1 VRDAMASIGLREMLR
16 GARDGGGAPCGRLT
30 RVSLSLP
37 LDPPSARSLTGVVP
51 QILASLEGRGDW
63 FPSARS
69 AVVLVV
75 DGLGRANLTARAGYA
90 RFLTARMTKRD
101 AARTVFPSTT
111 AVALASLL
119 TGEMP
124 GRHGLVGYRV
134 RIPGTALAPN
144 QLKGWET
151 DGLDPLTWQRSVPLL
166 ERESA
171 AGRPCFVVSQS
182 RYAGTGFTAAL
193 QRGAEFIGAASISER
208 VERAADLALRH
219 PGALVYAYVPEL
231 DTIAHARGWES
242 DEWAAGLERVDG
254 AARDLDTAIGSH
266 AGAILTADH
275 GIVDVPRQRQI
286 LLRDGDPL
294 VDGVSIIGGEPRM
307 LHLYAD
313 DGRAAEVAERWRDA
327 EASRSW
333 VMSREQ
339 AVDAGLFGASPDPEV
354 VPRIGDVLVAARSA
368 VAYYDDREADKKPQ
382 NMIGQ
387 HGSLTDQERIVPL
400 VRLGAFG

>member
-1 VRDAMASIGLREMLR
+1 MASIGLREMLR

-37 LDPPSARSLTGVVP
+37 VDPPSARSLTGVVP

>member
-1 VRDAMASIGLREMLR
+1 M
-16 GARDGGGAPCGRLT
+16 
-30 RVSLSLP
+30 
-37 LDPPSARSLTGVVP
+37 DPPSARSLTGVVP
-51 QILASLEGRGDW
+51 QILSSLEGRGDW
-63 FPSARS
+63 FPQTRS
-69 AVVLVV
+69 AVVLLV

-90 RFLTARMTKRD
+90 RFLTARMTKKD

-124 GRHGLVGYRV
+124 AQHGLVGYRV
-134 RIPGTALAPN
+134 RIPGTDLAPN

-171 AGRPCFVVSQS
+171 AGRPCFVVSQP

-193 QRGAEFIGAASISER
+193 QRGAEFVGAASITER

-231 DTIAHARGWES
+231 DTIAHAHGWES
-242 DEWAAGLERVDG
+242 DQWAAGLERVDG
-254 AARDLDTAIGSH
+254 AARALDAAIGSH
-266 AGAILTADH
+266 AGAVLTADH
-275 GIVDVPRQRQI
+275 GIVDVPRRRQV

-294 VDGVSIIGGEPRM
+294 VEGVAIVAGEPRM
-307 LHLYAD
+307 LHLYAEE
-313 DGRAAEVAERWRDA
+313 GRAAEVFDRWRDA
-327 EASRSW
+327 ESHRSW
-333 VMSREQ
+333 VMSRDE
-339 AVDAGLFGASPDPEV
+339 AIDAGLFGAAPDSDV
-354 VPRIGDVLVAARSA
+354 RARIGDVLVAARSA
-368 VAYYDDREADKKPQ
+368 VAYYDDREPDKKPQ

-387 HGSLTDQERIVPL
+387 HGSLTEQERIVPV

>member
-1 VRDAMASIGLREMLR
+1 MRDAMASIGLREMLR
-16 GARDGGGAPCGRLT
+16 GARNGGGAPCGRLT

-37 LDPPSARSLTGVVP
+37 VDPPSARSLTGVVP

>member
-1 VRDAMASIGLREMLR
+1 MASIGLREMLR
-16 GARDGGGAPCGRLT
+16 GARNGGGAPCGRLT

-37 LDPPSARSLTGVVP
+37 VDPPSARSLTGVVP
-51 QILASLEGRGDW
+51 QILASLEGRGEW
-63 FPSARS
+63 FPPARS
-69 AVVLVV
+69 AIVLLV

-90 RFLTARMTKRD
+90 RFLTGRMTKKD

-119 TGEMP
+119 TGETP
-124 GRHGLVGYRV
+124 GTHGLVGYRA
-134 RIPGTALAPN
+134 RIPGTDLAPN

-166 ERESA
+166 QREA
-171 AGRPCFVVSQS
+171 EAGRPCFVVSQP

-193 QRGAEFIGAASISER
+193 QRGAEFVGAASISER

-242 DEWAAGLERVDG
+242 DEWAAALERVDG
-254 AARDLDTAIGSH
+254 AARDLDAAIGSH
-266 AGAILTADH
+266 AAAVLTADH
-275 GIVDVPRQRQI
+275 GIVDVPRHRQV

-294 VDGVSIIGGEPRM
+294 VENVTIVAGEPRM
-307 LHLYAD
+307 LHLYTE
-313 DGRAAEVAERWRDA
+313 DGRADEVLARWRDA
-327 EASRSW
+327 ESPRAW
-333 VMSREQ
+333 VMSRDE
-339 AVDAGLFGASPDPEV
+339 AVGAGLFGASPDPEV
-354 VPRIGDVLVAARSA
+354 LPRIGDVLVAARSA

-387 HGSLTDQERIVPL
+387 HGSLTDQERVVPL

>member
-1 VRDAMASIGLREMLR
+1 M
-16 GARDGGGAPCGRLT
+16 
-30 RVSLSLP
+30 
-37 LDPPSARSLTGVVP
+37 DPPSARSLTGVVP

>member
-37 LDPPSARSLTGVVP
+37 VDPPSARSLTGVVP

>member
-1 VRDAMASIGLREMLR
+1 MRDAMASIGLREMLR

-37 LDPPSARSLTGVVP
+37 VDPPSARSLTGVVP

-339 AVDAGLFGASPDPEV
+339 AMDAGLFGASPDPEV